1 MTQKGPYAILS
12 MFDGCGS
19 SVDIIEAK
27 FGYRPKACI
36 LCDKDETLR
45 YLVGEKHGI
54 TVDQRWQHSLKGGGA
69 FYYAKDVDTLF
80 VDNARLLREFAALGS
95 DCYFFIIGGSPCT
108 DLTYAGEDH
117 GHLGI
122 CGPASVLFFTMH
134 LAIHLLATVIPG
146 DRIRFLVENAGSMRN
161 EHFCFIRACLGLRHM
176 PKARLTWCTSLISPA
191 KRLRIFFQNNTS
203 HESPDTQV
211 TPVEDLE
218 WTQDWSPLVRFE
230 RGALREVPLQP
241 FMRPIAVLSDLAL
254 RYSWSSYHPSALLWR
269 ISHWHTK
276 EGLAMIANLS
286 SDNGIPSFH
295 WNSIIPPI
303 YQTAWRHL
311 LKCFAAGAP
320 NSEKDAALRDVL
332 PLFHSSSIQLP
343 FRLLTDQEVL
353 QVSGLSRNF
362 QNIVHL
368 KHLLTPRTM
377 RSFVGNSFHPRLIS
391 LAIGSAEDLQAW
403 VQGKLPSVTKVPD
416 PATIRKNYAR
426 FKQEISDAFARKNY
440 TPKSTLVEEPYRH
453 IDYRALIMSPLEAP
467 KVAQPTVGNV
477 LPTYLT
483 REVIEADLQKDAG
496 TRLRVI
502 GTPQFLKIL
511 ENSQLFQT
519 TQELAVPQRL
529 PFTNEVANSLIQGCS
544 SLLLPAYARGLFA
557 YPTLP
562 RAILFFRSL
571 IVSRIT
577 EVDGYFVVSYRHSPC
592 QIHYIGPH
600 KPQNLYLVQ
609 LRDSVDILLYKY
621 GGQPSQIHPTTAPQK
636 EYTAK
641 YSFGIPLRAEAE
653 ASVFGIAIQH
663 NSRVISFESPFT
675 RALSEIGCALWRLAQ
690 CAAAKLDLLQAH
702 PFVNCCHSELA
713 RLPLILIE
721 GRHEGTCLTVC
732 PSTAKA
738 LCGQEQAEVWA
749 TQNPHALCLLFVCQ
763 ANDSDPSNFR
773 RLVTITP
780 EEHVALPA
788 LPTADSAIAAF
799 KESLQATPI
808 DSCPGL
814 STANGWYVG
823 ICGEPALTVFWGAQA
838 LLNQQ

>member
-1 MTQKGPYAILS
+1 
-12 MFDGCGS
+12 
-19 SVDIIEAK
+19 
-27 FGYRPKACI
+27 
-36 LCDKDETLR
+36 
-45 YLVGEKHGI
+45 
-54 TVDQRWQHSLKGGGA
+54 
-69 FYYAKDVDTLF
+69 
-80 VDNARLLREFAALGS
+80 
-95 DCYFFIIGGSPCT
+95 
-108 DLTYAGEDH
+108 
-117 GHLGI
+117 
-122 CGPASVLFFTMH
+122 
-134 LAIHLLATVIPG
+134 
-146 DRIRFLVENAGSMRN
+146 
-161 EHFCFIRACLGLRHM
+161 
-176 PKARLTWCTSLISPA
+176 
-191 KRLRIFFQNNTS
+191 
-203 HESPDTQV
+203 
-211 TPVEDLE
+211 
-218 WTQDWSPLVRFE
+218 
-230 RGALREVPLQP
+230 
-241 FMRPIAVLSDLAL
+241 MRPIAVLSDLAL
-254 RYSWSSYHPSALLWR
+254 RYSWSSYRPSALLRR
-269 ISHWHTK
+269 ISHWRTK

-286 SDNGIPSFH
+286 TDNGIPNFH

-303 YQTAWRHL
+303 YQTAWRYL

-332 PLFHSSSIQLP
+332 PLFHSGSIQLP

-368 KHLLTPRTM
+368 KHLLTPHTM

-403 VQGKLPSVTKVPD
+403 VQGKLPSVTKVAD
-416 PATIRKNYAR
+416 PATVRKNYVR

-483 REVIEADLQKDAG
+483 REVIEADLRKDAG

-502 GTPQFLKIL
+502 GTPQFFKFL

-519 TQELAVPQRL
+519 TQELAVPQWL
-529 PFTNEVANSLIQGCS
+529 PFTNEVADSLMQGCS

-557 YPTLP
+557 YPTFP
-562 RAILFFRSL
+562 RAILLFRSL
-571 IVSRIT
+571 AASSAT
-577 EVDGYFVVSYRHSPC
+577 EADGYIVVSYRHSPC

-636 EYTAK
+636 EYTVK
-641 YSFGIPLRAEAE
+641 YSFGIPLRTDAE
-653 ASVFGIAIQH
+653 ASVVGIAIQH
-663 NSRVISFESPFT
+663 NSSFISIESPFT
-675 RALSEIGCALWRLAQ
+675 RALSEVGCALWRLAQ
-690 CAAAKLDLLQAH
+690 SAAAKLDLLQAH
-702 PFVNCCHSELA
+702 PCVNCCHSDLA

-721 GRHEGTCLTVC
+721 GHHEGTCLTVC
-732 PSTAKA
+732 SSTARA

-749 TQNPHALCLLFVCQ
+749 VQNPHALCILFVCQ
-763 ANDSDPSNFR
+763 ANNPDPSDFHH
-773 RLVTITP
+773 LVTITP
-780 EEHVALPA
+780 EEHGALPA
-788 LPTADSAIAAF
+788 LPTADSAISAF

-814 STANGWYVG
+814 ATANGWYVC